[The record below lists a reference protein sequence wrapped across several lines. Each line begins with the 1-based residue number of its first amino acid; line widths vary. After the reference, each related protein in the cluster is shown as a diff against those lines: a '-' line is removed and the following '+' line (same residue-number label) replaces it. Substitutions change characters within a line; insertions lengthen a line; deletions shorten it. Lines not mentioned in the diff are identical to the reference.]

1 MSWWQLIKAE
11 IQAIFSNPAIVLTV
25 FGGVV
30 FYSFLYPLPYAQQTP
45 REQAVAVVNLDGS
58 QMSRELERM
67 ADATP
72 QVNIVARVSSIDT
85 AKQLFLDGEVSGILV
100 IPTHFYRDLLQGKS
114 PVLSFAGD
122 ASYFLVY
129 GTVVEG
135 LATAG
140 GTLAAKA
147 SVSRLMASGQSLVLA
162 AEQYSAVKLN
172 LKPTFNP
179 TSGYVNYVVPAVF
192 VLILHQTLIMAV
204 GLLGGTQKQEKAGYW
219 QTVSRVR
226 LLFVRSVIFSVIYV
240 FLTMYYFGFSFD
252 YYNISTLAAPLSLFT
267 MLTPF
272 LLSSIMLGAILGQ
285 IVPRREIVTLIVLLS
300 SMPLVFTAGFVWPES
315 ALPEPIHWV
324 AQAIPST
331 PAIKG
336 FVSLNQMGADFGV
349 VRHLWLQLWIL
360 TILYGVIALYV
371 FSKKENKTVT

>member
-11 IQAIFSNPAIVLTV
+11 VQAIFSNPAIVLTV

-100 IPTHFYRDLLQGKS
+100 IPAHFYRDLLQGKS

-147 SVSRLMASGQSLVLA
+147 SVSRLVMSGQSLVLA

-219 QTVSRVR
+219 QRVSRVR
-226 LLFVRSVIFSVIYV
+226 LLLVRSVVFSVIYV

-252 YYNISTLAAPLSLFT
+252 YYNISRLAEPLSLFT

-272 LLSSIMLGAILGQ
+272 LLSAIMIGAILGQ

-315 ALPEPIHWV
+315 ALPELINWV

-336 FVSLNQMGADFGV
+336 FVSLNQMGADFSV

-360 TILYGVIALYV
+360 AISYGVVALIT
-371 FSKKENKTVT
+371 FPKKQSFPVT

>member
-147 SVSRLMASGQSLVLA
+147 SVSRLVASGQSLVLA

-204 GLLGGTQKQEKAGYW
+204 GLLGGTQKQEKVGYW